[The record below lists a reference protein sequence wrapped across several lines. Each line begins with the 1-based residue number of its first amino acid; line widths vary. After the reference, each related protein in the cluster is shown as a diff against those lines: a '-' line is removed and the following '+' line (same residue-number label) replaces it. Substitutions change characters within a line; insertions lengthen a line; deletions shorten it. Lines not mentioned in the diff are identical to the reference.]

1 MNFDPK
7 LYFYT
12 INPASCKSGVDV
24 VLVRLET
31 QETKVLYVANQSK
44 DSVGLKQ
51 HLDSLTDDLFL
62 DFFVK
67 GKEARKLEKERQR
80 IAKEE
85 NDRIFKS

>member
-1 MNFDPK
+1 MNFDPTK
-7 LYFYT
+7 YFYT
-12 INPASCKSGVDV
+12 INPASCKIGVDV

-31 QETKVLYVANQSK
+31 QETKVLYVANQTAS
-44 DSVGLKQ
+44 SAGLKQ

-80 IAKEE
+80 LAKEE
-85 NDRIFKS
+85 NERIFNT